1 MMTDVVADS
10 LARIKNAANR
20 RIDTQDLIF
29 SNTVESIVKILV
41 EKGYLEGYKI
51 KENGNIK
58 TIAATLKYDDNG
70 RSLITELKRISKP
83 GRRVYKGAAEVKS
96 FKNGYGSYIVS
107 TSKGVMANDE
117 AYKNNVGGE
126 VLCSI
131 W

>member
-20 RIDTQDLIF
+20 RLDTQDLIF

-41 EKGYLEGYKI
+41 DKGYLEGYKI

-70 RSLITELKRISKP
+70 RSLITELKRVSKP
-83 GRRVYKGAAEVKS
+83 GRRVYKSAKEIKS
-96 FKNGYGSYIVS
+96 FKNGYGSFIIT

>member
-1 MMTDVVADS
+1 MMTDVVADA

-20 RIDTQDLIF
+20 RIETQDLIF

-41 EKGYLEGYKI
+41 DKGYLEGYKI

-58 TIAATLKYDDNG
+58 TIAVTLKYDDNG

-83 GRRVYKGAAEVKS
+83 GRRVYKGASEVKS
-96 FKNGYGSYIVS
+96 FKNGYGSYILT

>member
-20 RIDTQDLIF
+20 KIDTQELMF
-29 SNTVESIVKILV
+29 SNTVESIVQILAD
-41 EKGYLEGYKI
+41 KGYLEGYKI

-58 TIAATLKYDDNG
+58 KIAATLKYDEKG
-70 RSLITELKRISKP
+70 MSPITELKRVSKP
-83 GRRVYKGAAEVKS
+83 GRRVYKAASEIKS

-107 TSKGVMANDE
+107 TSKGVLANDE

>member
-10 LARIKNAANR
+10 LARLKNAANR

-41 EKGYLEGYKI
+41 DKGYLEGYKV

-83 GRRVYKGAAEVKS
+83 GRRVYKGASEVKS
-96 FKNGYGSYIVS
+96 FKNGYGSFIIS

>member
-1 MMTDVVADS
+1 MMTDIVADA

-41 EKGYLEGYKI
+41 DKGYLEGYTI

-58 TIAATLKYDDNG
+58 TIAVTLKYDDNG
-70 RSLITELKRISKP
+70 RSTITELKRISKP
-83 GRRVYKGAAEVKS
+83 GRRVYKSAKEIKS
-96 FKNGYGSYIVS
+96 FKNGYGSYILT

>member
-20 RIDTQDLIF
+20 RLDTTELMF
-29 SNTVESIVKILV
+29 SNTVESIVKILID
-41 EKGYLEGYKI
+41 KGYLESYKI
-51 KENGNIK
+51 NEKGNIK
-58 TIAATLKYDDNG
+58 TIATTLKYDDNG
-70 RSLITELKRISKP
+70 RSLITELKKISKP
-83 GRRVYKGAAEVKS
+83 GRRVYKGAKEIKS

-107 TSKGVMANDE
+107 TSKGVMANDD

>member
-20 RIDTQDLIF
+20 RIDTQDLMF

-41 EKGYLEGYKI
+41 DKGYLETYKI

-70 RSLITELKRISKP
+70 RSLITELKRVSKP
-83 GRRVYKGAAEVKS
+83 GRRVYKGATEVKS
-96 FKNGYGSYIVS
+96 FKNGYGSYIIS

>member
-41 EKGYLEGYKI
+41 DKGYLEGYKI

-83 GRRVYKGAAEVKS
+83 GRRVYKGASEVKS

>member
-10 LARIKNAANR
+10 LARIRNAANR

-41 EKGYLEGYKI
+41 DKGYLEGYKI

-83 GRRVYKGAAEVKS
+83 GRRVYKGATEVKS
-96 FKNGYGSYIVS
+96 FKNGYGSYIIS